1 MLGAQHLHAV
11 RYEIMT
17 LLFAISL
24 GHFQL
29 ENLTSPFRLMAY
41 HSEYAIRYF
50 YPLANE
56 HMELVFTKPIS
67 VAGQVADS
75 FGDPVVGADLFLSH
89 SPSYFLTTESNEQGT
104 FRLNDVTQGWCKL
117 SVTAP
122 CLAAH
127 LTELRLDN
135 DGVNDLVVTLGEEAS
150 VEGVVSF
157 PSQTTCIT
165 VYVYITSLDELKKEN
180 SPILFGTETDGF
192 GFYRIGGQTLPSAQ
206 VFPVEH
212 GDISFFIAHL
222 IQVILNML
230 KNAIFRRLND
240 FTVSWISSWSNGV
253 LWQLMS

>member
-135 DGVNDLVVTLGEEAS
+135 DGVNDLVVTLAAEAS
-150 VEGVVSF
+150 LEGTVTFS
-157 PSQTTCIT
+157 SQTTCMVVT
-165 VYVYITSLDELKKEN
+165 VKIMKLDGLDE
-180 SPILFGTETDGF
+180 STYIDADGL
-192 GFYRIGGQTLPSAQ
+192 GFYRIGGLVPGFYE
-206 VFPVEH
+206 VFYSDRIEKSGYLRARRV
-212 GDISFFIAHL
+212 HL
-222 IQVILNML
+222 REGRNQLDMELL
-230 KNAIFRRLND
+230 KT
-240 FTVSWISSWSNGV
+240 FTVGNWLESHIRDFQDWV
-253 LWQLMS
+253 VDR